1 MTLTIDI
8 QIGETSYI
16 YLQVICKINKVSRI
30 NRSKTTEIWSTN
42 LKVTLSVNEGVSDT
56 LV

>member
-30 NRSKTTEIWSTN
+30 NRSKNNGDMVHKPKGYVVCE
-42 LKVTLSVNEGVSDT
+42 
-56 LV
+56 